1 VRGTA
6 VLHLVFGLLMTAGI
20 ALGGALRR

>member
-6 VLHLVFGLLMTAGI
+6 VLSACGL
-20 ALGGALRR
+20 